1 MSLSQT
7 SSQTLD
13 HLGIVAGMCHRIKLI
28 ERIDEKV
35 KQTQRDVSI
44 GQAVQA
50 MVVNGL
56 GFVGRP
62 LYLTPEFFRNK
73 PVDVLIGAGITAEQL
88 NESSLGRA
96 LDHLYEAGVTEVFAY
111 VAGHALRE
119 MGVSTRF
126 LHLDSTSFGL
136 HGQYEFSDEEQAEMD
151 GSQAVI
157 EVTYGY
163 SRDHRPDLKQ
173 VVLSL
178 ICTHQGAIPV
188 WLEALSGNQ
197 ADSSSFKQTVRTYID
212 QFAADEQMPYMVADT
227 ALYNAGTLEELGDEM
242 KWITRVPASVSL
254 CKVLYTT
261 VELDDMTPLDDNYRV
276 YRLGS
281 LYGGVQQRWLLLYSE
296 NLYHRQAKTFYKQ
309 LAKQRREAE
318 KQLRR
323 LGRREYPTPEAA
335 QAAVDA
341 VADAWTFHYPV
352 VSFNMVPHYKGR
364 GRPTQGQSP
373 DYYTCSLNGEVLD
386 DDETIATALARKGR
400 FILAT
405 NELDETRLSDE
416 QIISAYKGQNT
427 TVERGFRFMKDPMLF
442 ADSFFLKKPSRIM
455 ALLMVMGLC
464 LLIYALAEH
473 LLRQQ
478 LLEHGETLP
487 DQKGK
492 PTQRITMRRV
502 FQMFE
507 GIHIVLIPL
516 PEGVHRLVT
525 NLTDVHRQI
534 LGLLGPSFEKC
545 YFSDL

>member
-13 HLGIVAGMCHRIKLI
+13 HLGIVAGMCQEIKLI
-28 ERIDEKV
+28 ERVDEKV
-35 KQTQRDVSI
+35 KQTNRDVTV

-62 LYLTPEFFRNK
+62 LYLTPEFFHNK
-73 PVDVLIGAGITAEQL
+73 PVDVLIGAGITADQL
-88 NESSLGRA
+88 NEGSLGRA
-96 LDHLYEAGVTEVFAY
+96 LDHLYEAGVTEVFVY

-119 MGVSTRF
+119 MGIATRF
-126 LHLDSTSFGL
+126 MHLDSTSFGL
-136 HGQYEFSDEEQAEMD
+136 HGEYEFSAEDQAEM
-151 GSQAVI
+151 I

-197 ADSSSFKQTVRTYID
+197 ADSTSFKQTVRTYID
-212 QFAADEQMPYMVADT
+212 QFGADGQMPYMVADT
-227 ALYNAGTLEELGDEM
+227 ALYNAGTLEELGDEV

-261 VELDDMTPLDDNYRV
+261 VELDDMNQLDDNYRV
-276 YRLGS
+276 YQVGS
-281 LYGGVQQRWLLLYSE
+281 LYGGVKQRWLLLYSE
-296 NLYHRQAKTFYKQ
+296 SLYHRQVKTFYKQ
-309 LAKQRREAE
+309 LTKQRREAE

-323 LGRREYPTPEAA
+323 VGRRAYPTPEAA
-335 QAAVDA
+335 QAALDA
-341 VADAWTFHYPV
+341 IADTWSFHHPV
-352 VSFNMVPHYKGR
+352 VSFSMVPHFNGR
-364 GRPTQGQSP
+364 GRPAQSQSP
-373 DYYTCSLNGEVLD
+373 DYYTWTLEGEVLD
-386 DDETIATALARKGR
+386 DDEAIAAALARKGR

-405 NELDETRLSDE
+405 NELDETLLSDE
-416 QIISAYKGQNT
+416 EIVTVYKGQAV

-478 LLEHGETLP
+478 LLEHNETLP

-516 PEGVHRLVT
+516 PNGIQRLVT

-534 LGLLGPSFEKC
+534 LGLLGPSFEKY
-545 YFSDL
+545 YFPDL